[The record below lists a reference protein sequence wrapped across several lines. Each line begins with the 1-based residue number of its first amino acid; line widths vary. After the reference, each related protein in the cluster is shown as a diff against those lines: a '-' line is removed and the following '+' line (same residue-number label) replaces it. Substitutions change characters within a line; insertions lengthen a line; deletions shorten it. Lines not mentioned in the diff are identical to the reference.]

1 MVPEAPLH
9 IDKGQDEKGSN
20 SLAPDSVQGKKALD
34 QSLEHYVEERARE
47 RYSEVYEENERL
59 K

>member
-34 QSLEHYVEERARE
+34 QSLEH
-47 RYSEVYEENERL
+47 
-59 K
+59 

>member
-20 SLAPDSVQGKKALD
+20 SLAPDSVQMKE
-34 QSLEHYVEERARE
+34 LE
-47 RYSEVYEENERL
+47 NDTL
-59 K
+59 KYTKRMKD